1 MKLDEVVPW
10 GRSLAEYE
18 QMFNLTPADLHRHI
32 LGCGDGPAGF
42 NAELT
47 AQGGRVISLDPI
59 YQFSAAELEQKIDA
73 VYPHILEQL
82 QQNSH
87 NYIWETH
94 QTVEEVGRVRLEA
107 MRQFLADYEGGI
119 DEGRYLVGA
128 LPELP
133 FTNHQFSLALCSH
146 FLFLYSDQFDLAFHL
161 ASLDELCRVAKE
173 VRVYPLVNLR
183 AETSPHLGEALK
195 HLMAEGW
202 RTELQPVPYRFQ
214 KGATEML
221 VIYTTP

>member
-10 GRSLAEYE
+10 GRSLAEYV
-18 QMFNLTPADLHRHI
+18 QMFNLTPADLRRSI
-32 LGCGDGPAGF
+32 FGCGDGPAGF

-47 AQGGRVISLDPI
+47 QQGGRVTSLDPI
-59 YQFSAAELEQKIDA
+59 YQFSAAELEQKITA

-94 QTVEEVGRVRLEA
+94 KTVEEIGRVRMEA
-107 MRQFLADYEGGI
+107 MQCFLADYEQGI
-119 DEGRYLVGA
+119 DEGRYLVGQ

-133 FTNHQFSLALCSH
+133 FTNHQFDLALCSH
-146 FLFLYSDQFDLAFHL
+146 FLFLYSDQFDLLFHL
-161 ASLDELCRVAKE
+161 ASLEELCRVAKE
-173 VRVYPLVNLR
+173 VRIYPLVNLR
-183 AETSPHLGEALK
+183 AEKSPHLGNVLQY
-195 HLMAEGW
+195 LMDEGW
-202 RTELQPVPYRFQ
+202 RVELQPVPYRFQ

-221 VIYTTP
+221 VVYTA